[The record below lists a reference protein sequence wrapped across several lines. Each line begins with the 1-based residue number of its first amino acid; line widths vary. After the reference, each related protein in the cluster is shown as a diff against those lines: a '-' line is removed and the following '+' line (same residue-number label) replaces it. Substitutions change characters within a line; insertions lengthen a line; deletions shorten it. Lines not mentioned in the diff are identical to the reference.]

1 MLTVAGLHVKVGEL
15 TILRDIS
22 LAVRPGTLHAVMG
35 PNGSGKSTLAYTIM
49 GHPRYTVARGDI
61 RLNGESILGL
71 SPEERS
77 LKGIFLGLQEP
88 PSIPG
93 LRLSTFL
100 LAILNKRRGA
110 EDLTEVKDPR
120 ILRKINE
127 AAKIVGLPKEYL
139 YREVNVGFSGGE
151 KKRNELLQVLLTDP
165 KVVILDEPDSGMD
178 VDGVR
183 KVAQLVAELKD
194 KGKAVVLITHYAR
207 IFSHVEPDEVSVL
220 YKGVVAA
227 RGGPELAYKIER
239 EGYGFLTGG
248 RR

>member
-1 MLTVAGLHVKVGEL
+1 VLTVAGLHVKVGEL
-15 TILRDIS
+15 TILRDVS

-110 EDLTEVKDPR
+110 EDLTEVKDPG

-178 VDGVR
+178 IDGVR

>member
-15 TILRDIS
+15 TILRDVS

-110 EDLTEVKDPR
+110 EDLTEVKDPG

-178 VDGVR
+178 IDGVR